1 MTLTQIKERYTGIQT
16 KLKTIDTDGCLFLCL
31 CSIIEEVTNAP
42 ADIIGIIQLSKK
54 RGWLSDEFTVNDSLE
69 LLRAFT
75 GKIWKRTEPKKLP
88 EIIKDNGNLI
98 RDLAKKIRKRII
110 IRSDKSI
117 LCEAQETI
125 DTIEKIVPEEAE
137 ITDISFD
144 DVTCEVII

>member
-88 EIIKDNGNLI
+88 EIIKDNEFSIEVWQKPNSKAKHFKRRFTDTLI
-98 RDLAKKIRKRII
+98 NSQTVKIG
-110 IRSDKSI
+110 SI
-117 LCEAQETI
+117 TEYYI
-125 DTIEKIVPEEAE
+125 Y
-137 ITDISFD
+137 SY
-144 DVTCEVII
+144 

>member
-54 RGWLSDEFTVNDSLE
+54 RGWLSDDFTVNDSLE
-69 LLRAFT
+69 ILRAFT

-88 EIIKDNGNLI
+88 ETIKDNEFSIEVWQKPNSK
-98 RDLAKKIRKRII
+98 AKHFKRRFTDTLTNSQTVKIG
-110 IRSDKSI
+110 SI
-117 LCEAQETI
+117 TEYYI
-125 DTIEKIVPEEAE
+125 Y
-137 ITDISFD
+137 SY
-144 DVTCEVII
+144 

>member
-54 RGWLSDEFTVNDSLE
+54 RGWLSDDFTVNNSLE

-88 EIIKDNGNLI
+88 EIIKDNEFSIATKGYGHGVGMSQFGANQLSQQGKNYKDI
-98 RDLAKKIRKRII
+98 LLHYYPGTDI
-110 IRSDKSI
+110 IR
-117 LCEAQETI
+117 L
-125 DTIEKIVPEEAE
+125 
-137 ITDISFD
+137 
-144 DVTCEVII
+144 